1 MVADAK
7 WRAAMK
13 DIFTGKLVRL
23 SAFDPEKMSKA
34 FPRWHQNSEYV
45 RLLNSSARPMQSS
58 KAELKWM
65 EKEAEELS
73 PAGYYFSI
81 RTLAEDKLI
90 GEIGLDVVNWS
101 GRDAFVGLGIGETE
115 YWSKGYGTDVMNVL
129 LRFAFTEINLRR
141 VSLGVFEYNPRA
153 IRSYEKAGFRHEGR
167 MRGLLNREGR
177 RWDNL
182 FMGILREEWMEL
194 NVPVSAEVAVGA

>member
-1 MVADAK
+1 MN
-7 WRAAMK
+7 

-23 SAFDPEKMSKA
+23 SAFDPEEMSKV
-34 FPRWHQNSEYV
+34 FPRWNQNSEYI
-45 RLLNSSARPMQSS
+45 RLLNSSARRMQSS

-65 EKEAEELS
+65 EKEAEEIS

-90 GEIGLDVVNWS
+90 GEIGLDVINWS

-115 YWSKGYGTDVMNVL
+115 YWSKGYGTDVMNIL

-141 VSLGVFEYNPRA
+141 VTLGVFEYNPRA

-167 MRGLLNREGR
+167 LRRLLNREGR

-194 NVPVSAEVAVGA
+194 NVPVPAEAAVGA

>member
-1 MVADAK
+1 
-7 WRAAMK
+7 MK

-23 SAFDPEKMSKA
+23 SAFDPEEMSKA
-34 FPRWHQNSEYV
+34 FPRWNQNSEYI
-45 RLLNSSARPMQSS
+45 RLLNASARPMQSS

-65 EKEAEELS
+65 EKEAEEIS

-90 GEIGLDVVNWS
+90 GEIGLDVINWS

-115 YWSKGYGTDVMNVL
+115 YWSKGYGTDVMSIL
-129 LRFAFTEINLRR
+129 LRFAFMEINLRR
-141 VSLGVFEYNPRA
+141 VTLGVFEYNPRA

-167 MRGLLNREGR
+167 LRRLLNREGR

-182 FMGILREEWMEL
+182 FMGILREEWAEL
-194 NVPVSAEVAVGA
+194 NVSVPAESSIGA

>member
-7 WRAAMK
+7 WREPMK

-23 SAFDPEKMSKA
+23 SAFDPEEVSKA
-34 FPRWHQNSEYV
+34 FTRWNLNSEYA
-45 RLLNSSARPMQSS
+45 RLLSSSPHRLQSAKS
-58 KAELKWM
+58 TAKWM
-65 EKEAEELS
+65 EKEVEEMSLDN
-73 PAGYYFSI
+73 YYFSI
-81 RTLAEDKLI
+81 RTLEDDKLI
-90 GEIGLDVVNWS
+90 GELGLEIDNWN
-101 GRDAFVGLGIGETE
+101 GRDAFIGLGIGETE
-115 YWSKGYGTDVMNVL
+115 YWGKGYGTDVMNVL

-141 VSLGVFEYNPRA
+141 VTLGVFEYNPRA

-167 MRGLLNREGR
+167 MRRLLNREGR

-194 NVPVSAEVAVGA
+194 NVPVAAEAATGT